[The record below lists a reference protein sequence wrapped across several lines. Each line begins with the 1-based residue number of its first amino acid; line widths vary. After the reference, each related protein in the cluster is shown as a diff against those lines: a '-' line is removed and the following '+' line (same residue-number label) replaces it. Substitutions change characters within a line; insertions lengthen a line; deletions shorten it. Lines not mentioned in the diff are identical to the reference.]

1 MVMAQRELVVIA
13 AAAPW
18 AGTRLLDQHL
28 ARELAR
34 YADVLYVDPPVSF
47 LTRFRNPAAAAASG
61 PAGLRQVEPGV
72 TRLAVRALPL
82 KERRGMKRVT
92 IALTRRAMRKAVR
105 ELRTPGVRACIVP
118 SLDPLFGAVRER
130 YSVLYAADDFL
141 AGARLMGLHHQ
152 QIARLA
158 EEQPRKADIVVAVSP
173 VIVDS
178 MRARGADPLL
188 IPNGVDVDHF
198 AATTLPPL
206 DEANAEPVV
215 AFVGHLSER
224 IDVSLLAA
232 VAATGVRLRMIGPR
246 QTTLPEGHLGDLSGG
261 NVEWVGPVPY
271 EDLPAHLADAVT
283 CVVPYGDS
291 DFNRASFPLKILE
304 YLAAGRRLVTTD
316 LPAVRWLETD
326 LIEVA
331 SGPDAFAAAVR
342 RSLET
347 PLTAEEVARRRAFA
361 TGHSWQ
367 SRVAVLADALGL
379 RADR

>member
-1 MVMAQRELVVIA
+1 MVTRRELVVIA
-13 AAAPW
+13 AGAPW

-28 ARELAR
+28 AHELAR

-61 PAGLRQVEPGV
+61 PAGLDLVEPGV
-72 TRLAVRALPL
+72 TRLAVRVLPL

-92 IALTRRAMRKAVR
+92 LALTRRAMRKAMR
-105 ELRTPGVRACIVP
+105 QLCTPVVRACIVK

-130 YSVLYAADDFL
+130 YAVLYAADDFL
-141 AGARLMGLHHQ
+141 AGARLMGLRDQ
-152 QIARLA
+152 QIASLA
-158 EEQPRKADIVVAVSP
+158 EAQPRRADLVVAVSP

-188 IPNGVDVDHF
+188 IPNGVDAEHF
-198 AATTLPPL
+198 AATPAPTFEYG
-206 DEANAEPVV
+206 DAEPVV

-224 IDVSLLAA
+224 IDVALLAA

-246 QTTLPEGHLGDLSGG
+246 QTTLPGGHLRVLSGG
-261 NVEWVGPVPY
+261 NVEWTGPVPY
-271 EDLPAHLADAVT
+271 DDLPAHLADTVT
-283 CVVPYGDS
+283 CLVPYGDT

-304 YLAAGRRLVTTD
+304 YLAAGRRVVATD
-316 LPAVRWLETD
+316 LPAVRWLDTD

-347 PLTAEEVARRRAFA
+347 PLTAEEIARRRAFA
-361 TGHSWQ
+361 AGHSWR
-367 SRVAVLADALGL
+367 SRVAVLAEALGL